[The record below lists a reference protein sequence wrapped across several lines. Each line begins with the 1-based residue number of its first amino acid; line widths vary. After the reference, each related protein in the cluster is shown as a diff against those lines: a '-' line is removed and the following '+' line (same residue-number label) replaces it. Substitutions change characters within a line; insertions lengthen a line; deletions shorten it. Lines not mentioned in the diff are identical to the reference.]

1 MVANAPER
9 CHRAGVCIIFP
20 MTKADNMRS
29 FLASL
34 KKGTVTNGFET
45 VKIYSGFSGQPS
57 GARFRHS
64 LGMVVDLLFFRSV
77 PQVSLLFNTPPVS
90 DGGHPHA
97 LEHIVLSKGS
107 KGKRL
112 SASFD
117 MSLAESTAA
126 TFPDATAYQ
135 FSTCAG
141 MDEFNRLLEEFLDA
155 LVNPDFS
162 DWEVEAEVYNV
173 DGKDGGGQLSLEE
186 KGSVYNEMVAS
197 CEKPYSCAWEEVS
210 ALAFGPKHPLA
221 RKFGGEPGAMRRV
234 TAGDIRAFHKAHYGL
249 GPNASLICALPS
261 EAGPSAFL
269 KDFDAII
276 RRVQK
281 NAKPPR
287 RKALPRFSPSGKP
300 AVRFARFPSEETES
314 SQDVLLCWPPSRRL
328 PLKDAVELAITM
340 DILGGGETSLLHRG
354 LVDRDTRKKDF
365 GITSVNAFLDDM
377 PSNMAGIILCGLPP
391 ARLDAR
397 HVNEL
402 RREVVAEVCRVARL
416 EDGSP
421 ELKEILGKAE
431 SLLISRR
438 KSALKFADTPPRF
451 GDRGGGLAWHKH
463 LDSLNEI
470 PGEEAP
476 LCRVAEMDA
485 MLSAARAGKNIFR
498 RVLLKYGLA
507 RTPFACAP
515 KADPSLLVRQ
525 RGEREARLAAAARV
539 LRKRFKTVSLD
550 EAIKARME
558 ETGRNTAAVAARDA
572 SIVLPPF
579 IKNPPLTLDD
589 NLSYERREVEGCPAL
604 LCDADASPFT
614 EVGLYCD
621 ASRVREEDFVFLSLL
636 DMAVDSCGVV
646 TSSGER
652 LDYCAMLERSR
663 REIYGMNCS
672 FSSNP
677 WTGRVELC
685 LSASACGTGEISAAA
700 RWLEDIALRPLIE
713 AGNSARLISLA
724 CEQIDELRSI
734 TSRSEE
740 HWVRDAAA
748 GFVHWEKPGW
758 LSLRSPFTEL
768 FNFERLRWL
777 FENPRGAQFG
787 GVCEKLSALAD
798 SAKGMSAAALKAS
811 FAGFPREIAEQ
822 LAWWLAHAPEG
833 REGEETAFICRAIAS
848 DLSVEPEAAAARM
861 RAVLRSILSGRKRL
875 CVVAATGAGE
885 DGRSNMD
892 MAVEAMGRLA
902 SRLGASV
909 SGKKTPLRSLFR
921 EKSLP
926 DFSGETHCALVNR
939 STKSGVFVMGASGL
953 SYGDTDEKLLA
964 EFLAIKAVAGGGPDG
979 LFMKTWSA
987 GLAYS
992 NGINANASGGRVNY
1006 YAERCPDLV
1015 ETMSFAV
1022 NVVRAFRLGGEVAL
1036 RYALANCFQD
1046 YRGMEN
1052 RSLRAFALANDYAD
1066 GVTPEKVKAFK
1077 EALVILAARPEAS
1090 AAVQKRIGPAA
1101 ARVLPGLGRP
1111 LGDDKSARG
1120 FVTGPENLLSRYEE
1134 YLKSSGE
1141 KKRLRRAFPRDFRIY
1156 VPFG

>member
-20 MTKADNMRS
+20 MTKADNMHT
-29 FLASL
+29 FLSSL
-34 KKGTVTNGFET
+34 KKGSVINGFET
-45 VKIYSGFSGQPS
+45 VKIYAGFSGEPS

-64 LGMVVDLLFFRSV
+64 LGMNVDLLFFRSV

-141 MDEFNRLLEEFLDA
+141 MDEFTRLLEEFLDA

-173 DGKDGGGQLSLEE
+173 DGKEGGGQLSLEE
-186 KGSVYNEMVAS
+186 KGSVYNEMIAS
-197 CEKPYSCAWEEVS
+197 CEKPYSCAWEEIS

-221 RKFGGEPGAMRRV
+221 LKFGGEPAAMRSV

-249 GPNASLICALPS
+249 GPNASLVCAIPA
-261 EAGPSAFL
+261 EAEPSAFL
-269 KDFDAII
+269 KNLDAII
-276 RRVQK
+276 LRVQK
-281 NAKPPR
+281 GAKPPR
-287 RKALPRFSPSGKP
+287 RAALPRFAPSAKP
-300 AVRFARFPSEETES
+300 AVRFASFPSEETES
-314 SQDVLLCWPPSRRL
+314 SQDVLLCWAPPRRL
-328 PLKDAVELAITM
+328 PLKDAVELAITL
-340 DILGGGETSLLHRG
+340 DILGGGETSLLHRKMA
-354 LVDRDTRKKDF
+354 DRDTREKDF
-365 GITSVNAFLDDM
+365 GITSVSSFLDDM

-391 ARLDAR
+391 ARLDSS

-402 RREVVAEVCRVARL
+402 RKEVVSEACRMAGF

-421 ELKEILGKAE
+421 ELKEILLKAE

-485 MLSAARAGKNIFR
+485 MLAAAREGKNIFR
-498 RVLLKYGLA
+498 RVLRKYGLT

-515 KADPSLLVRQ
+515 KPNPALLVRQ
-525 RGEREARLAAAARV
+525 RAEREARLARAARA
-539 LRKRFKTVSLD
+539 LRKRFKASSLE
-550 EAIKARME
+550 EAIRARME
-558 ETGRNTAAVAARDA
+558 ETGRNTAAIAARDA
-572 SIVLPPF
+572 AITLPPF

-589 NLSYERREVEGCPAL
+589 SLSCKRGEAGGCPAL

-614 EVGLYCD
+614 DIGLYFD
-621 ASRVREEDFVFLSLL
+621 ASRVREEDYVFLSLL
-636 DMAVDSCGVV
+636 DMAVDSAGVV
-646 TSSGER
+646 TASGER

-677 WTGRVELC
+677 WTGRTELC
-685 LSASACGTGEISAAA
+685 LSASACGTGEISAAS
-700 RWLEDIALRPLIE
+700 RWMEDIALRPLIE
-713 AGNSARLISLA
+713 AGNAARLISLA

-748 GFVHWEKPGW
+748 GFVHWDKPGW

-777 FENPRGAQFG
+777 FEDSRGTQFRG
-787 GVCEKLSALAD
+787 TGEKLSALAG
-798 SAKGMSAAALKAS
+798 SAEGMSVPALKAAFS
-811 FAGFPREIAEQ
+811 GFPREMAEQ

-833 REGEETAFICRAIAS
+833 KEGEEIAFICRAIAS
-848 DLSVEPEAAAARM
+848 DLAIEPETAAARM
-861 RAVLRSILSGRKRL
+861 RGVLRSILSGRKRL
-875 CVVAATGAGE
+875 CVVAAAGAGE
-885 DGRSNMD
+885 DGKSNMD
-892 MAVEAMGRLA
+892 IAVEAL
-902 SRLGASV
+902 SRLLSGLGSQGASEV
-909 SGKKTPLRSLFR
+909 PALRSAFQGR
-921 EKSLP
+921 TAP

-939 STKSGVFVMGASGL
+939 STKSGVFVMGAPGL
-953 SYGDTDEKLLA
+953 AYGDTDDKLLA
-964 EFLAIKAVAGGGPDG
+964 EFLAVKAVAGGGPDG

-1022 NVVRAFRLGGEVAL
+1022 NVVRSFRLGGDVAL

-1066 GVTPEKVKAFK
+1066 GITPEKVRAFK
-1077 EALVILAARPEAS
+1077 EALVVLAARPEAVR
-1090 AAVQKRIGPAA
+1090 AVQERICPAA
-1101 ARVLPGLGRP
+1101 SRVLPGLGHP
-1111 LGDDKSARG
+1111 MGEVISSKG

-1134 YLKSSGE
+1134 YLKSTGE
-1141 KKRLRRAFPRDFRIY
+1141 KKRLRRAFPKDFRVYI
-1156 VPFG
+1156 PFS